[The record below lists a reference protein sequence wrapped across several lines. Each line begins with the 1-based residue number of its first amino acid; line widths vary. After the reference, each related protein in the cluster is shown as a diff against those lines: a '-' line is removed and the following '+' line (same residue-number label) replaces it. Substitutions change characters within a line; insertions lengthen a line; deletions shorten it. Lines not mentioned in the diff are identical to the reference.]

1 MPSEKKQVAE
11 KSNACIFRYTFT
23 VFTNRISFCF
33 INLNDSTCGDWWLYF
48 PEYLVFLLND
58 SRSRRSL
65 VFLGEGWWAGA
76 RLFRKTEAS
85 HWVGL
90 SRWSTLHSLE
100 QITVVW
106 DCKRPVGRKSHQNEN
121 RFGSE
126 KPVTFRSLGLWFRM
140 AFRSVV
146 VRWQFTA
153 LGFRFNGHPCCNA
166 TLKTTCRVGPEKPNP
181 LRKQW

>member
-1 MPSEKKQVAE
+1 MTYTGLPRSALQCTQALLSLFMEGAACAQWKKQVAE
-11 KSNACIFRYTFT
+11 KSNACICRYSFHWEDQFLFHKFKWLHLRWLVT
-23 VFTNRISFCF
+23 VFPRILG
-33 INLNDSTCGDWWLYF
+33 ISTQRQPIKAEFGI
-48 PEYLVFLLND
+48 
-58 SRSRRSL
+58 
-65 VFLGEGWWAGA
+65 LGEGWWAGA

-106 DCKRPVGRKSHQNEN
+106 DCKRLVGRKSHQNEN

-146 VRWQFTA
+146 VRWQFT
-153 LGFRFNGHPCCNA
+153 LTGIPVVMQ
-166 TLKTTCRVGPEKPNP
+166 L
-181 LRKQW
+181 